1 MRIKVA
7 NYALNDLLYALECS
21 GVTEVTC
28 TKEDGDLII
37 IANPKTYFYKNKK
50 SKKQELMYN
59 CTTIIRED

>member
-28 TKEDGDLII
+28 TKEDDDLII
-37 IANPKTYFYKNKK
+37 IVNPKTYFYKK
-50 SKKQELMYN
+50 SKKQEPMCN
-59 CTTIIRED
+59 CITTIREG